1 MKNFMTIKSFPFQV
15 QFNLIPLIRFW
26 ESLAESQDHIQA
38 KCAQTVVDNINQNP
52 DLNAISL
59 NKSVIEQHKDLVAL
73 MFTGIFSPYQIQNGI
88 FAANIPYTMDVFFGT
103 TQFNEMMST
112 DQHKIN
118 NLIFG
123 RQKGDYYGPT
133 MHAYTLIFK
142 KYFNLDVSFDI
153 PTFKFR
159 LQDQET
165 GLMKYFSMK
174 TDISFVDIKYNGKK
188 KQLTDEEIQ
197 TIRENFL
204 DLSVWMKIVPPEDFV
219 FEGFGLLNVSEDTQ
233 QQSVISIQ
241 NELLDKES
249 IINAEKFNKIELRM
263 KSLLQMPDI
272 KMGMAVF
279 NEDPKA
285 FTLFRN
291 TWNSI
296 IKDDG
301 LLCEQYMESIYQKA
315 GADRQPLVI
324 TDLKTIENKTI
335 IEETLIKEGWRSML
349 IIPLQ
354 YEEELVGFIEIA
366 SPRPGAI
373 TSGDIVQLHPLVSP
387 FGIAAKRQ
395 GLDLENRVKA
405 KIQEDFTAI
414 HHAVEWKFEEVATE
428 RLSREII
435 GEKISKDQIIFRD
448 VYPLYGVSDVKSS
461 STKRNA
467 AIRAD
472 LLEQL
477 AMLDHV
483 LNMVKKQKPLPILDH
498 LRYNLHGM
506 REDIENEISSGDEV
520 KILNFVRREVEPVLK
535 HLSTLREELEG
546 VIGVYFDMLD
556 EHLGIL
562 YRQRKDFEES
572 MQRINNEI
580 SNLLD
585 ERETEAQAMFPHY
598 FEKYRTDGIE
608 HSIYIGDELVQNLDF
623 DPIYLKNIR
632 LWQLM
637 TMCDI
642 TRKTAELIPS
652 LPMKLETTQLILVHN
667 QPIAIRFRD
676 DEKKF
681 DVEGAYNLRYE
692 ITKKRI
698 DKATIKGTSERI
710 VQPGHIAIIYLQD
723 NERQEYVKYLDYLVA
738 NGYIEA
744 EIEQHDLENMQ
755 GIYGL
760 HSLRVKVKNP
770 EANHKKQSLSDV
782 EKVVKTLESVN

>member
-1 MKNFMTIKSFPFQV
+1 MKNFASVDRFPFRV
-15 QFNLIPLIRFW
+15 KLNLRPLIKFW
-26 ESLAESQDHIQA
+26 ENLAESGDQIQIRY
-38 KCAQTVVDNINQNP
+38 AQSVIDNIKKKP
-52 DLNAISL
+52 ELNADSL
-59 NKSVIEQHKDLVAL
+59 DKAVIEKNQGLVAL
-73 MFTGIFSPYQIQNGI
+73 MFSGIFSPYQIQNGI
-88 FAANIPYTMDVFFGT
+88 FAANIPYSMDVIFNT
-103 TQFNEMMST
+103 IRFNELMSC
-112 DQHKIN
+112 DKEKIN

-123 RQKGDYYGPT
+123 KTKGDYYGPT

-142 KYFNLDVSFDI
+142 KYFDLDVSFEI
-153 PTFKFR
+153 PTFRFR
-159 LQDQET
+159 LEDDET
-165 GLMKYFSMK
+165 GLMKYYSMR
-174 TDISFVDIKYNGKK
+174 TDIRFVEIKYNGNKK
-188 KQLTDEEIQ
+188 ELTADEVQ

-204 DLSVWMKIVPPEDFV
+204 DLSVWMKIVPPQDIEL
-219 FEGFGLLNVSEDTQ
+219 EGFGLLDVTEDTQ

-241 NELLDKES
+241 NELLDKEA
-249 IINAEKFNKIELRM
+249 IINAEKFHKIELRM
-263 KSLLQMPDI
+263 KSLLQIPDI
-272 KMGMAVF
+272 KVGMAVF

-296 IKDDG
+296 IKDEG
-301 LLCEQYMESIYQKA
+301 LLCRQYMNSIYHKA
-315 GADRQPLVI
+315 GTDRQPLVI

-335 IEETLIKEGWRSML
+335 IEETLINEGWRSML

-354 YEEELVGFIEIA
+354 YEDELVGLIEIA
-366 SPRPGAI
+366 SPRPGVI
-373 TSGDIVQLHPLVSP
+373 NTGDLVRLHNLISP

-405 KIQEDFTAI
+405 KIQEDFTTI
-414 HHAVEWKFEEVATE
+414 HPSVEWKFEEVATE
-428 RLSREII
+428 RLSRELI
-435 GEKISKDQIIFRD
+435 GEKASKDQIIFKD

-477 AMLDHV
+477 AMLDDV
-483 LNMVKKQKPLPILDH
+483 ISMVKTKKPLPILDH
-498 LRYNLHGM
+498 LRHNLNEM
-506 REDIENEISSGDEV
+506 RDDIENQISSGDEV
-520 KILNFVRREVEPVLK
+520 KILNFVRRDVEPVLK
-535 HLSTLREELEG
+535 HLSTLHEELEG
-546 VIGVYFDMLD
+546 IIGAYFDMLD
-556 EHLGIL
+556 DKLGIL

-572 MQRINNEI
+572 MQRINNEV

-585 ERETEAQAMFPHY
+585 EREDEAQAMFPHY

-608 HSIYIGDELVQNLDF
+608 HSIYIGGSLIQNRDF
-623 DPIYLKNIR
+623 DPIYLKNIK

-642 TRKTAELIPS
+642 TRRTAELLPA
-652 LPMKLETTQLILVHN
+652 LPMKLETTQLILIHN

-698 DKATIKGTSERI
+698 DKATVKGTAERI
-710 VQPGHIAIIYLQD
+710 VKPGHIAIIYSQES
-723 NERQEYVKYLDYLVA
+723 EREEYHKFLEYLIAHQYVEKDV
-738 NGYIEA
+738 
-744 EIEQHDLENMQ
+744 EQHDLENMQ

-760 HSLRVKVKNP
+760 HALRVKVTTSKN
-770 EANHKKQSLSDV
+770 ANPDQSTGDAEIALKSFD
-782 EKVVKTLESVN
+782 SMN